1 MSNSSVKID
10 VKSSLFC
17 SLRVAIVNKSKEVR
31 AAAVRALR
39 YLFTDENSFSK
50 MMKLRVDIFIVR

>member
-1 MSNSSVKID
+1 MFN
-10 VKSSLFC
+10 
-17 SLRVAIVNKSKEVR
+17 RSKEVR

-50 MMKLRVDIFIVR
+50 MMKLRIDIFIVR